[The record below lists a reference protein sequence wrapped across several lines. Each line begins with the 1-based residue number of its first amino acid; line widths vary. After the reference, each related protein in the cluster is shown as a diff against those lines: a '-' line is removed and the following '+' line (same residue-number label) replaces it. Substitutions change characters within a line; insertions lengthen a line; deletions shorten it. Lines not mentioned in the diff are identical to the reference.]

1 MEMFANAWGVGYLI
15 IMISPLLAVSMPGWP
30 EMIFIFI
37 ICLLLFGAKK
47 LPALARGI
55 GQSIGEFKKAREEFE
70 HGVSNS
76 ASPVESK
83 EAAEKQPQNPA

>member
-1 MEMFANAWGVGYLI
+1 MVANAWGVGYLV
-15 IMISPLLAVSMPGWP
+15 IMISPLLAMSMPGWP

-55 GQSIGEFKKAREEFE
+55 GQSIGEFKKAREEFD

-76 ASPVESK
+76 AAPVESK
-83 EAAEKQPQNPA
+83 EAVEKQPQNPA